1 MPLNARLVKGEADS
15 RITSTS
21 VARIALVSPDRAK
34 QIEAILLRMVQ
45 SGQLRGRVSEE
56 QLIGLLDQVCFDLYF
71 YYGQRLKQ

>member
-1 MPLNARLVKGEADS
+1 MPLNARLVKSEADS

-56 QLIGLLDQVCFDLYF
+56 QLIGLLDQVCFDLY
-71 YYGQRLKQ
+71 